1 VSLDLPKNKQQQ
13 LLVDDHLRLIGDPT
27 GSVFA
32 LGDCSYIED
41 KPLPPTAQVAERQGR
56 YLAKSLSQ
64 FPVMTYAPPMQFESL
79 GMLAYVGDYQAVTDL
94 PQFKFG
100 GCNAMKIVMTFNFC
114 SVAIFIQVSILGC
127 CGALLT
133 RLDLAAGGSDC
144 KFLLTGSKRF
154 FMGGTFLASKIET
167 SVEAVG
173 IWTI

>member
-100 GCNAMKIVMTFNFC
+100 GFH
-114 SVAIFIQVSILGC
+114 SW
-127 CGALLT
+127 LLWRSAYAT
-133 RLDLAAGGSDC
+133 RLGSWRLRLQVPFDWF
-144 KFLLTGSKRF
+144 KTFFYGRDVSRF
-154 FMGGTFLASKIET
+154 
-167 SVEAVG
+167 
-173 IWTI
+173 